1 MREVRRGL
9 GRAVVLGVVTG
20 MRTQLP
26 LALLAAQA
34 KRGRFAADSAPPP
47 TSLHSSAALPLLT
60 ISAAGEMVVDK
71 LPIAPSRLAPGPLFG
86 RFLFGGLAGALVAR
100 GAGQRI
106 LTGAVLG
113 AGGAGVGAFAGY
125 HVRVWLGETTG
136 LPDPIWG
143 ALEDTLALALGLSS
157 LVDSPVTR
165 LD

>member
-1 MREVRRGL
+1 MGEVRRGL

-20 MRTQLP
+20 MRTQVP
-26 LALLAAQA
+26 LALLAADA
-34 KRGRFAADSAPPP
+34 KRGHFAADSAPPA
-47 TSLHSSAALPLLT
+47 LLRSSAALPLLT
-60 ISAAGEMVVDK
+60 IAAAGEMVVDK

-100 GAGQRI
+100 RAGQRI

-113 AGGAGVGAFAGY
+113 AGGAGIGAFAGY

-143 ALEDTLALALGLSS
+143 TLEDILALALGLSA
-157 LVDSPVTR
+157 LGDSPVMR
-165 LD
+165 PD